1 MTTDVVKCP
10 LGAKSLQCRGPA
22 LPHGSL
28 AACRADRTPWELL
41 GPLASEPLGRGPD
54 IISNIPQNTGDQL
67 VNTLEPL
74 DHTKDKLQCV
84 PLVIVAIK
92 IAPGGGGVGEVD
104 GAAQHKPLMAAGSH
118 QIPDPRACSAQGSRR
133 CLRQLFQR
141 RDQESDFN

>member
-92 IAPGGGGVGEVD
+92 IAPGGGGWESWMELLSTSPSWQL
-104 GAAQHKPLMAAGSH
+104 GATRFLTLEPAVHKGPGGA
-118 QIPDPRACSAQGSRR
+118 
-133 CLRQLFQR
+133 
-141 RDQESDFN
+141 